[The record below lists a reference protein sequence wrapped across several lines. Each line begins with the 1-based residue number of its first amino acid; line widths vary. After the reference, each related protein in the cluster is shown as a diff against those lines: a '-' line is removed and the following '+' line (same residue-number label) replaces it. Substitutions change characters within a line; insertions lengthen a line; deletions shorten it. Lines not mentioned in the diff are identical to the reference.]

1 MENQKNLYY
10 IYKKNKN
17 FAEKAEQYI
26 KYINNNITIPALII
40 EQNIS
45 NDLNFNLDD
54 LKNFYSAFGEVL
66 NIIIKGRIN
75 IVLFRYFLEANI
87 CKVFLEQKENYKIN
101 FGNNFL
107 VRWFDINRDINLLN
121 KELSEIFVNI
131 SNNNLLQMKFIN
143 NNINNSNNDIN
154 IGVKMD
160 NTYMNN
166 MNNNINI
173 FSVNTNNINNINNIP
188 DFNIISK
195 FQNQNNPNNINN
207 IIMNNYI
214 NNLNNAFNISIWE

>member
-40 EQNIS
+40 EHNIS

-75 IVLFRYFLEANI
+75 IVLFRHFLEATI
-87 CKVFLEQKENYKIN
+87 CKVFLEQKDKIN
-101 FGNNFL
+101 FVNNFL
-107 VRWFDINRDINLLN
+107 VR
-121 KELSEIFVNI
+121 
-131 SNNNLLQMKFIN
+131 
-143 NNINNSNNDIN
+143 
-154 IGVKMD
+154 
-160 NTYMNN
+160 
-166 MNNNINI
+166 
-173 FSVNTNNINNINNIP
+173 
-188 DFNIISK
+188 
-195 FQNQNNPNNINN
+195 
-207 IIMNNYI
+207 
-214 NNLNNAFNISIWE
+214 